1 MEKRISRRALLQ
13 MSMGLAGAA
22 ALAACAPKVVKE
34 TVVVEVEKEV
44 IKEVEKIV
52 KETVIV
58 AGTPKVVEKVVKE
71 TVVVEKGKDIF
82 QGDLILWQPWGTGYE
97 GGAWPFVAQ
106 TKDFPDLHPGVK
118 ITHVWDA
125 TRDKYLAAM
134 AAGNPPDLLLLGA
147 YDIPVLAHNGALMN
161 LDPFIERD
169 NWDMTQYWKMALD
182 QCSWRGVTY
191 AITHHPDVRVM
202 YYDQTV
208 MEEAGLDPSK
218 EASSWDELYEWG
230 MAMSRQ
236 KDGRYDRFGWV
247 PTWTSGPWTNHYMVT
262 NGVERLDP
270 DGRRATFNTPEAE
283 EGMAYV
289 VKCTEDICGGRDNVE
304 EFRQVHATPDGQ
316 GPYWMFPYHRTG
328 ALLYGNWLYCPIGIL
343 NPDMPVN
350 LGGLPGGPSDPGTK
364 HVLHGGTMVSIP
376 SQAKHW
382 ELAWEFLKYM
392 SSQDLGDGVRFI
404 QECGDD
410 ISGNIAEAKSAEAM
424 EFAGRPKMIA
434 LFEDAKTYSY
444 LPSPISH
451 QWNDEMYR
459 MADKILLKEQTIPE
473 ALAFSQNEVQKFLDD
488 YWATA

>member
-1 MEKRISRRALLQ
+1 
-13 MSMGLAGAA
+13 
-22 ALAACAPKVVKE
+22 
-34 TVVVEVEKEV
+34 
-44 IKEVEKIV
+44 
-52 KETVIV
+52 
-58 AGTPKVVEKVVKE
+58 
-71 TVVVEKGKDIF
+71 
-82 QGDLILWQPWGTGYE
+82 
-97 GGAWPFVAQ
+97 
-106 TKDFPDLHPGVK
+106 
-118 ITHVWDA
+118 
-125 TRDKYLAAM
+125 
-134 AAGNPPDLLLLGA
+134 
-147 YDIPVLAHNGALMN
+147 
-161 LDPFIERD
+161 
-169 NWDMTQYWKMALD
+169 
-182 QCSWRGVTY
+182 
-191 AITHHPDVRVM
+191 M

-230 MAMSRQ
+230 MAMSLQ
-236 KDGRYDRFGWV
+236 KDGRYERFGWV
-247 PTWTSGPWTNHYMVT
+247 PTWTSNPWTNHYMVC

-283 EGMAYV
+283 EAMAYV

-328 ALLYGNWLYCPIGIL
+328 MLLYGNWLYCPIGIL

-350 LGGLPGGPSDPGTK
+350 LGGLPGGPADPGTK

-376 SQAKHW
+376 TGAKHW

-392 SSQDLGDGVRFI
+392 SSQEEGNGVRFI

-410 ISGNIAEAKSAEAM
+410 ISGNIAEAKSEAAM
-424 EFAGRPKMIA
+424 KFAGRPKMIA

-451 QWNDEMYR
+451 QWDSEMYR

-473 ALAFSQNEVQKFLDD
+473 ALAFSEKEIQKALDD

>member
-1 MEKRISRRALLQ
+1 
-13 MSMGLAGAA
+13 
-22 ALAACAPKVVKE
+22 
-34 TVVVEVEKEV
+34 
-44 IKEVEKIV
+44 
-52 KETVIV
+52 
-58 AGTPKVVEKVVKE
+58 
-71 TVVVEKGKDIF
+71 
-82 QGDLILWQPWGTGYE
+82 
-97 GGAWPFVAQ
+97 
-106 TKDFPDLHPGVK
+106 
-118 ITHVWDA
+118 
-125 TRDKYLAAM
+125 M
-134 AAGNPPDLLLLGA
+134 A
-147 YDIPVLAHNGALMN
+147 
-161 LDPFIERD
+161 F
-169 NWDMTQYWKMALD
+169 
-182 QCSWRGVTY
+182 
-191 AITHHPDVRVM
+191 
-202 YYDQTV
+202 
-208 MEEAGLDPSK
+208 
-218 EASSWDELYEWG
+218 
-230 MAMSRQ
+230 
-236 KDGRYDRFGWV
+236 
-247 PTWTSGPWTNHYMVT
+247 
-262 NGVERLDP
+262 
-270 DGRRATFNTPEAE
+270 
-283 EGMAYV
+283 V

-304 EFRQVHATPDGQ
+304 EFQMVHATPDGQ

-328 ALLYGNWLYCPIGIL
+328 VLLYGNWLSCPIGIL

-376 SQAKHW
+376 SKAAHW

-392 SSQDLGDGVRFI
+392 SSQDEGDGVRFI